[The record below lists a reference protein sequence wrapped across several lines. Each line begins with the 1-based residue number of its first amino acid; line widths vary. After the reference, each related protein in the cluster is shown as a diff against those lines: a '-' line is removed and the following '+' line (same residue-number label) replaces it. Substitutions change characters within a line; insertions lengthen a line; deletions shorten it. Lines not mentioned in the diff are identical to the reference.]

1 MDGGGVIHLWL
12 LPQFRIIAVK
22 RRCEF
27 WRNKSRIIFALYRL
41 HYQQLSTKYSVDIPA
56 SVKIGHGFKIEH
68 VGGIVI
74 NPDVVIGKNCNIY
87 NGVTIGKE
95 KRGKRMGTPTIGNY
109 VWIGANS
116 IIVGNIK
123 IGDDVLIA
131 PGAYVNFDVPEH
143 SIVLGNP
150 GRIIHC
156 DNATEEYIKHTV

>member
-1 MDGGGVIHLWL
+1 MGGGEKHLWL
-12 LPQFRIIAVK
+12 LPQFRVIAAK

-27 WRNKSRIIFALYRL
+27 WRNKSRGIFILYWLSYRK
-41 HYQQLSTKYSVDIPA
+41 LSTKYSVDIPA

-95 KRGKRMGTPTIGNY
+95 KRGKRMGTPIIGDC
-109 VWIGANS
+109 VWMGPNA

-123 IGDDVLIA
+123 IGNDVLIA

-150 GRIIHC
+150 GRIIYRN
-156 DNATEEYIKHTV
+156 NATAEYIKYTI